1 LWAGALPGKR
11 QRLVVLRRSVK
22 PFPCGKHCWFDS
34 NFPDLQRLLLMWA
47 WPNPHEER
55 KCQDGQEIHWNGW
68 GGTWTATGFAYGM

>member
-1 LWAGALPGKR
+1 
-11 QRLVVLRRSVK
+11 
-22 PFPCGKHCWFDS
+22 
-34 NFPDLQRLLLMWA
+34 LQRLLLMWA